1 MYSNT
6 ACKQSATF
14 RRTALACT
22 LAFLAATATSVA
34 QYGDKITVPLS
45 DPARPGHVIVSLVMG
60 SITVKAY
67 EGKDVIV
74 SMHSKG
80 EDAEKPAKNGMHRIP
95 MTGSHLTAMEE
106 NNVVRIETDSYRN
119 AVDLSIDVPVMTSLK
134 LSSVNDG
141 NISVTGVEG
150 DIEVNNT
157 NGKITLINV
166 AGSVVAHALN
176 DKIIATF
183 RSVNPQK
190 PMSFSSMNGD
200 IDVTFPPDFKGT
212 MIMSTDNGEVYTD
225 FEVQLMP
232 KKPTQTLENSRDRG
246 GRYQVKIDNRTVHGA
261 INGGGQEVQLKNY
274 NGNIFIRKAGASK
287 N

>member
-6 ACKQSATF
+6 ACKRTATF
-14 RRTALACT
+14 RRTVLACT
-22 LAFLAATATSVA
+22 LAFLATTATSVA
-34 QYGDKITVPLS
+34 QYGDKITVPLT
-45 DPARPGHVIVSLVMG
+45 DPARPATVKVNLVSG
-60 SITVKAY
+60 SITVKVY
-67 EGKDVIV
+67 EGKDVVI
-74 SMHSKG
+74 SMRTKGG
-80 EDAEKPAKNGMHRIP
+80 EDTEKPAKNGMHRIP
-95 MTGSHLTAMEE
+95 MTGSHITATEE

-119 AVDLSIDVPVMTSLK
+119 TVDLMIDVPAMTSLK

-274 NGNIFIRKAGASK
+274 NGN
-287 N
+287 